1 MRTLPAAILATAY
14 VYLRAMKGWENGGGA
29 ETTEVRLFTPPPHTH
44 LSSHIAEL
52 KAQEVQITTAKLT
65 EKVHFIEGRH
75 WMHSAQPPYFCQ
87 GIFTPSDPTHKGYSC
102 SAFPNRTLSLVVLC
116 VQRYSGNDLP
126 IPVQE
131 SGKKP

>member
-1 MRTLPAAILATAY
+1 MEEELKQRKFVCLPPHT
-14 VYLRAMKGWENGGGA
+14 
-29 ETTEVRLFTPPPHTH
+29 HTH
-44 LSSHIAEL
+44 LSSHTAEL

>member
-1 MRTLPAAILATAY
+1 
-14 VYLRAMKGWENGGGA
+14 MKGWENRGGA
-29 ETTEVRLFTPPPHTH
+29 ETTEVHLFTPTPFNPYCR
-44 LSSHIAEL
+44 
-52 KAQEVQITTAKLT
+52 AQSTGNTNCNSKPDT
-65 EKVHFIEGRH
+65 EIICFIEGRH
-75 WMHSAQPPYFCQ
+75 WMHSTQAPYFCQ

-102 SAFPNRTLSLVVLC
+102 SAFSDRTLSLIVLC